1 MKRVLVTGSGRG
13 IGKAIAL
20 QLAAQGFDIAVHC
33 RSNRQSAE
41 AVVAEIQALGQQAS
55 LLQFDVADRAAAKQA
70 LEQDIADYLE
80 IIQY

>member
-33 RSNRQSAE
+33 RSDRASAD
-41 AVVAEIQALGQQAS
+41 AVVAAITALGRQAS
-55 LLQFDVADRAAAKQA
+55 LLQFDVADRSGAKAA
-70 LEQDIADYLE
+70 LDLFADTL
-80 IIQY
+80 II